1 MIRISPILAMA
12 IVCSAA
18 AVPAQAQ
25 KSNRPRPSGVPAPA
39 GQTAPADTSSAPKGR
54 RATPTLVRPGA
65 PAAAPAPAAA
75 APRASTRGAAAVTPQ
90 AAPAAGASFTAGLLI
105 EPFDG
110 DEAALVPYL
119 RRFTVGLDSAV
130 ALLVSVFRNT
140 SGQPL
145 AGAASPTSLSARER
159 DRWTRCRDLH
169 WDLTSYVTAM
179 HDLVEHENATV
190 ARAAVA
196 LDSALTALTATVECD
211 NLASMI
217 AAPGRWTPW
226 EGNYTSS
233 ARNFYGSWYV
243 QLRDV
248 ADRNRAFV
256 VALNATVPAGS
267 RLPVPPAMAR
277 TAPYAGA
284 SPR

>member
-1 MIRISPILAMA
+1 MIRFSPILAIA

-18 AVPAQAQ
+18 AAHPAQAQ
-25 KSNRPRPSGVPAPA
+25 KSNRPRPSGAPGPA
-39 GQTAPADTSSAPKGR
+39 GQAAPADTSSAPKSR
-54 RATPTLVRPGA
+54 RPTPTLVRPGA
-65 PAAAPAPAAA
+65 SAAATAPAAAP
-75 APRASTRGAAAVTPQ
+75 RDTTRGAAPVTPQ
-90 AAPAAGASFTAGLLI
+90 AAPAAGASFTAGLLM

-110 DEAALVPYL
+110 DEAAMIPYL

-130 ALLVSVFRNT
+130 ALLVGVFRNT

-145 AGAASPTSLSARER
+145 SGAASPTSLSARER

-226 EGNYTSS
+226 EANYTTS
-233 ARNFYGSWYV
+233 ARSFYGSWYV
-243 QLRDV
+243 QLREV

-256 VALNATVPAGS
+256 VALNATVPAAS

-277 TAPYAGA
+277 TPPYAGA
-284 SPR
+284 APR